1 MELCFA
7 PLWILKKRKK
17 QAPSGFA
24 VGGEI
29 ILVSKCYCLYDSG
42 SQFTSFTTE
51 REWESLRGDAGE
63 CCSRS
68 GLHGAHSANIRMT
81 PVFGIWVKDDNVQL
95 GLCCSDSYFFYLKH
109 HGLSKSCLFTDP
121 RLRST
126 TGEIEHD

>member
-81 PVFGIWVKDDNVQL
+81 PVFGLWVKDDNVQL
-95 GLCCSDSYFFYLKH
+95 GLCCSDSYFF
-109 HGLSKSCLFTDP
+109 LSEASWIVQVLSFY
-121 RLRST
+121 RST
-126 TGEIEHD
+126 APFDNRGDRT